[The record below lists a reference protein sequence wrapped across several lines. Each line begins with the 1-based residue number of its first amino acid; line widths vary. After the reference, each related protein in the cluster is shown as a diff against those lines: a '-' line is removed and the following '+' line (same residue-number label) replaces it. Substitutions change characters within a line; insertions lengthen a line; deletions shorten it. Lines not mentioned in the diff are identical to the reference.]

1 MEGMNLKKLEAVV
14 EKMLANMQELRRD
27 NAELKTQL
35 ANRNSKIEEL
45 EGTIQGLAANQEEV
59 SSRVTGL
66 ISSIEE
72 WERSL
77 EDGTEA
83 EMREPRGGGL
93 FSMGE

>member
-27 NAELKTQL
+27 NAELKAQL

-45 EGTIQGLAANQEEV
+45 EGTVQGLAANQEEV
-59 SSRVTGL
+59 SSRVTGI

-77 EDGTEA
+77 DEGAGA
-83 EMREPRGGGL
+83 ELHEPRGGGL